1 MSPAAPSPT
10 PSASASTPVRRALG
24 AVRAVA
30 VAVLL
35 APVHL
40 WRMTVVLRQPR
51 CRYYPSCSTYA
62 VGALRVHGPLRG
74 SVLAAGRVLRCHPWS
89 PGGIDHV
96 PPARDAQHSS
106 TSSRTPSEPRPASRS
121 APRSASH
128 GARHA

>member
-1 MSPAAPSPT
+1 MSATSPSPT
-10 PSASASTPVRRALG
+10 TVRRALG
-24 AVRAVA
+24 AVRTAA

-96 PPARDAQHSS
+96 PPARDATRPA
-106 TSSRTPSEPRPASRS
+106 TSDRTSSEPRPEPLPE
-121 APRSASH
+121 PRPEPL
-128 GARHA
+128 GVRHA

>member
-1 MSPAAPSPT
+1 MSTGPQRPT
-10 PSASASTPVRRALG
+10 LTAVRRGAALLH
-24 AVRAVA
+24 RAA

-40 WRMTVVLRQPR
+40 WRATVVFRQPR

-62 VGALRVHGPLRG
+62 VGALRTHGPLRG
-74 SVLAAGRVLRCHPWS
+74 SWLAARRVLRCHPWS

-96 PPARDAQHSS
+96 PPRPDRTGHDSHVDASSDAR
-106 TSSRTPSEPRPASRS
+106 TS
-121 APRSASH
+121 